1 MNFKQALDYV
11 SSLGH
16 KGHKPTL
23 DRMNY
28 ALERLG
34 PKNKFKVIH
43 IAGTNGKGSVCAYVS
58 AALKSAGYKTGL
70 FISPHIFDIRE
81 RIGINGEKISES
93 DFARLIGRVSEIS
106 APLTAFECLTLV
118 AFMYFNEMNVEVA
131 VLETGLGGRFDATNT
146 ANNKIITAITKIGLD
161 HEKIL
166 GDTEEKIAAEKCGI
180 ITTDKTVCSNQEK
193 PSVLNV
199 IKNHS
204 KKLII
209 PETGEL
215 SNVNVS
221 YTGNR
226 FTYKGETY
234 ETRMGGHYQ
243 IENALTAIEILEN
256 CGLNIKTDDIKQGLK
271 SAFMPARMQVVS
283 KKPLIIVDG
292 AHNPDGAGELLKTME
307 ENPGFTAIVGFMRD
321 KDYERVLSG
330 TLKKAGKVICVT
342 AYEGARSLSAKELYN
357 TAKKYNDNCSY
368 SSDLKAALETALAED
383 KPAFVFGSLY
393 LAANVLK
400 ILGYDN

>member
-1 MNFKQALDYV
+1 
-11 SSLGH
+11 
-16 KGHKPTL
+16 
-23 DRMNY
+23 
-28 ALERLG
+28 
-34 PKNKFKVIH
+34 
-43 IAGTNGKGSVCAYVS
+43 
-58 AALKSAGYKTGL
+58 
-70 FISPHIFDIRE
+70 
-81 RIGINGEKISES
+81 
-93 DFARLIGRVSEIS
+93 
-106 APLTAFECLTLV
+106 
-118 AFMYFNEMNVEVA
+118 
-131 VLETGLGGRFDATNT
+131 
-146 ANNKIITAITKIGLD
+146 
-161 HEKIL
+161 
-166 GDTEEKIAAEKCGI
+166 
-180 ITTDKTVCSNQEK
+180 
-193 PSVLNV
+193 
-199 IKNHS
+199 
-204 KKLII
+204 
-209 PETGEL
+209 
-215 SNVNVS
+215 
-221 YTGNR
+221 
-226 FTYKGETY
+226 
-234 ETRMGGHYQ
+234 MGGHYQ